1 MKWNKRAIR
10 AIMRK
15 DLRLVFKNRM
25 VWLPMILVPAIL
37 FVVLPMVMLV
47 LPSLVGTTALETG
60 DIAPLLERMPA
71 HLRSQIAGLS
81 DLQQFTVLSSTYLFA
96 PLFLIVPLM
105 VSSVLAADSFVG
117 ERERRTLEALLYTP
131 ITDVELFVGKL
142 LVGFLPAAGVT
153 VASFFLYGLVVNLSG
168 YHIMGRIFFP
178 TAIWWP
184 LVFWVSPGVSVV
196 GLGTTVLISSK
207 VKTFMQ
213 AQQASGML
221 VLPIVFV
228 MIGQLAGLFFMDT
241 GLLLIA
247 GAFVWLLGI
256 WLVWIG
262 ARTFSRRELIARI

>member
-1 MKWNKRAIR
+1 VKWNWRAIR

-37 FVVLPMVMLV
+37 FIVLPMVMLI
-47 LPSLVGTTALETG
+47 LPSLVGPTAVETE
-60 DIAPLLERMPA
+60 DIAPLLANMPA

-81 DLQQFTVLSSTYLFA
+81 ELQQFSVLSSSYLFA

-178 TAIWWP
+178 PATWWP

-228 MIGQLAGLFFMDT
+228 VIGQLAGLFFMDT

>member
-1 MKWNKRAIR
+1 MKWNWRAVR

-15 DLRLVFKNRM
+15 DLRLVFKNRT

-37 FVVLPMVMLV
+37 FVVLPVVMLV
-47 LPSLVGTTALETG
+47 LPSLVGPTAVETE
-60 DIAPLLERMPA
+60 DIAPLLERTPA
-71 HLRSQIAGLS
+71 DLRSQIASLS
-81 DLQQFTVLSSTYLFA
+81 DLQQFAVLSSTYLFA

-168 YHIMGRIFFP
+168 YHIMGRVFFP
-178 TAIWWP
+178 PATWWP

>member
-1 MKWNKRAIR
+1 MSWNWRAVR

-25 VWLPMILVPAIL
+25 VWLPMVLVPAIL

-47 LPSLVGTTALETG
+47 LPSLVGPTAVETD

-81 DLQQFTVLSSTYLFA
+81 DLQQFSVLSSSYLFA

-178 TAIWWP
+178 PATWWP

>member
-1 MKWNKRAIR
+1 MKWNWRAIR

-47 LPSLVGTTALETG
+47 LPSLVGPTAVETD

-81 DLQQFTVLSSTYLFA
+81 DLQQFSVLSSSYLFA

-178 TAIWWP
+178 PATWWP

-228 MIGQLAGLFFMDT
+228 VIGQLAGLFFMDT

-256 WLVWIG
+256 WLIWIG

>member
-1 MKWNKRAIR
+1 MKWNWRAIR

-37 FVVLPMVMLV
+37 FIVLPMVMLI
-47 LPSLVGTTALETG
+47 LPSLVGPTAVETD

-81 DLQQFTVLSSTYLFA
+81 ELQQFSVLSSSYLFA

-178 TAIWWP
+178 PATWWP

-196 GLGTTVLISSK
+196 GLGATVLISSK

>member
-1 MKWNKRAIR
+1 MKWNWRAIR

-47 LPSLVGTTALETG
+47 LPSLVDPSELEIE
-60 DIAPLLERMPA
+60 DLAPLLESMPA
-71 HLRSQIAGLS
+71 HIRLQMAELS
-81 DLQQFTVLSSTYLFA
+81 IRQQFVLLTTCYIFA
-96 PLFLIVPLM
+96 PLFLMVPLM
-105 VSSVLAADSFVG
+105 LSSVMAADSFVG

-178 TAIWWP
+178 PATWWP

-247 GAFVWLLGI
+247 GAFVWMLGI

-262 ARTFSRRELIARI
+262 ARTFSRTELIARI

>member
-1 MKWNKRAIR
+1 MKWNWRAVR

-47 LPSLVGTTALETG
+47 LPSLVGPTAFETE
-60 DIAPLLERMPA
+60 DIAPLLANMPT
-71 HLRSQIAGLS
+71 HVRSQIAGLS
-81 DLQQFTVLSSTYLFA
+81 ELQQFAVLSSSYLFA

-117 ERERRTLEALLYTP
+117 ERERKTLEALLYTP

-178 TAIWWP
+178 PATWWP

-228 MIGQLAGLFFMDT
+228 VIGQLAGLFFMDT

>member
-1 MKWNKRAIR
+1 MKWNWRAVR

-25 VWLPMILVPAIL
+25 VWLPMIVVPAIL

-47 LPSLVGTTALETG
+47 LPSLVGPTAVETE

-71 HLRSQIAGLS
+71 HLRSQIASLS
-81 DLQQFTVLSSTYLFA
+81 ELEQFAVLSSTYLFA

-178 TAIWWP
+178 PATWWP

-207 VKTFMQ
+207 AKTFMQ